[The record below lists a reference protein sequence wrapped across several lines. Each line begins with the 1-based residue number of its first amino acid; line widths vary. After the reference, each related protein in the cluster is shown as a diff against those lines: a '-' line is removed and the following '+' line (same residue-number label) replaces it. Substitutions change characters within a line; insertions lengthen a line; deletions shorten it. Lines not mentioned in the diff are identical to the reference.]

1 MIIKFIFIFLHIS
14 AYFLG
19 TFYYEGNQLV
29 FFFFYASSCFYICYS
44 CRGSFIFT
52 EFFLSILLW
61 LGFVFKFT
69 LLNFNLT
76 VLKESKPYLELT
88 PNLLDKTLA
97 IISIGF
103 CLLIILSFL
112 RERYIFD
119 YKENKKKLYLN
130 NDKVI
135 KLYFDY
141 EWLFLILFIF
151 IVALFS
157 FLNIKF
163 NIFQKG
169 VISNNEV
176 SFMFLSIF
184 KWLTMFGFAS
194 ISSFII
200 FAYLKKRKS
209 FYVSLFIGFIESLIT
224 SYGFLSR
231 ASAFFNSASLI
242 LGITKFQQL
251 TRVYKLKKRK
261 IFTILMIFFLFLTS
275 ILYFVQ
281 LKRTELLYDNK
292 IIENSNNNKYLID
305 QKFEIKGKYLHEIVQ
320 YYSNKNK
327 FIDDVTYLILYRW
340 VGLDSMLA
348 VVSNKNLS
356 EEIFINSFFEK
367 FDNTKYSYYER
378 VFLNKED
385 YITHNEN
392 NYGILIP
399 GFFSYSFYSGSL
411 LFFLF
416 LISLFYFFGVII
428 EIVSFKFSFGNYVF
442 AALISQ
448 IYVYRLIH
456 FGYMPQNSWQLIL
469 SILINIMMYFFIC
482 YIVEKLKK

>member
-1 MIIKFIFIFLHIS
+1 MIIKVFFIFLHIC

-29 FFFFYASSCFYICYS
+29 FLFFYVSSCFYICHS
-44 CRGSFIFT
+44 CRGSYIFT

-69 LLNFNLT
+69 LLNLNLT

-88 PNLLDKTLA
+88 PNLLDKTLV
-97 IISIGF
+97 IISFGF

-119 YKENKKKLYLN
+119 YKKNKKKLYLN

-151 IVALFS
+151 TVTLFS

-169 VISNNEV
+169 IISNNEV
-176 SFMFLSIF
+176 SFIFLSIF

-242 LGITKFQQL
+242 LGITKFQQF
-251 TRVYKLKKRK
+251 TNFYKLKKK
-261 IFTILMIFFLFLTS
+261 KFLQF
-275 ILYFVQ
+275 
-281 LKRTELLYDNK
+281 
-292 IIENSNNNKYLID
+292 
-305 QKFEIKGKYLHEIVQ
+305 
-320 YYSNKNK
+320 
-327 FIDDVTYLILYRW
+327 
-340 VGLDSMLA
+340 
-348 VVSNKNLS
+348 
-356 EEIFINSFFEK
+356 
-367 FDNTKYSYYER
+367 
-378 VFLNKED
+378 
-385 YITHNEN
+385 
-392 NYGILIP
+392 
-399 GFFSYSFYSGSL
+399 
-411 LFFLF
+411 
-416 LISLFYFFGVII
+416 
-428 EIVSFKFSFGNYVF
+428 
-442 AALISQ
+442 
-448 IYVYRLIH
+448 
-456 FGYMPQNSWQLIL
+456 
-469 SILINIMMYFFIC
+469 
-482 YIVEKLKK
+482 